1 MILKVA
7 LGIVLGYVL
16 IQILPF
22 LLVFLLKLDFAEIF
36 MAIGLAILLLG
47 LGILFY
53 VLCYLIFVPFIPIG
67 LIAIEFYILFFSPIS
82 LFDKTIGTLTLGGFL
97 LIFWFWANEVKPIE
111 ISGGSDWFNNWERQK
126 ILLTKNIAKYSSFVF
141 IVIVIIGFLFSWFNW
156 IQQRK
161 IEFIRKANAESWD
174 GNYNAAFKSW
184 QDAAR
189 LDYVTAWATQLGPE
203 NIIQVSGGSYYD
215 NRNIKD
221 LSTYIM
227 NNLAEAHYAGHGT
240 PKNIK
245 EAIRLWKQAAE
256 LGDAGAM
263 CHLAHMYNNGRGVPK
278 DFKKALKFWE
288 KAAELGNYRSLE
300 ILEAIYA
307 NEFTKD
313 ELETIRQKCSEAG
326 CNVAFNVAF
335 ERWKNR
341 SKNRIVKK
349 VDVEAYLRSLN

>member
-7 LGIVLGYVL
+7 LGIVLAYVFIKFIIPLLL
-16 IQILPF
+16 I
-22 LLVFLLKLDFAEIF
+22 LLVMLPKVNFAEIF

-53 VLCYLIFVPFIPIG
+53 VLCYLIFVPLIPIG

-111 ISGGSDWFNNWERQK
+111 ISVGSDWFNNWERQK

-141 IVIVIIGFLFSWFNW
+141 IVVVIIGFLFSWFNW

-161 IEFIRKANAESWD
+161 IEFIRKANAEAWD

-184 QDAAR
+184 QDAAS
-189 LDYVTAWATQLGPE
+189 LD
-203 NIIQVSGGSYYD
+203 YD
-215 NRNIKD
+215 NRDTKA
-221 LSTYIM
+221 YIM

-256 LGDAGAM
+256 LGDTGAM

-278 DFKKALKFWE
+278 DFKKALKFWK

-313 ELETIRQKCSEAG
+313 ELETIRQKCSE
-326 CNVAFNVAF
+326 
-335 ERWKNR
+335 
-341 SKNRIVKK
+341 
-349 VDVEAYLRSLN
+349 L

>member
-1 MILKVA
+1 MILTIA
-7 LGIVLGYVL
+7 LGIVLGG
-16 IQILPF
+16 I
-22 LLVFLLKLDFAEIF
+22 LLVLLP
-36 MAIGLAILLLG
+36 ILLPAL
-47 LGILFY
+47 LILLI
-53 VLCYLIFVPFIPIG
+53 VIVGLIFAIIIIAAISPLFITLCAELNFPVDQALWSLFGLTLLVIGFYYYRKPIKAWMIPLYTKLPLSQLKKIYPRLATFVPLIPIG

-111 ISGGSDWFNNWERQK
+111 ISVGSDWFNNWERQK

-141 IVIVIIGFLFSWFNW
+141 IVVVIIGFLFSWFNW

-161 IEFIRKANAESWD
+161 IEFIRKANAEAWD

-184 QDAAR
+184 QDAAS
-189 LDYVTAWATQLGPE
+189 LD
-203 NIIQVSGGSYYD
+203 YD
-215 NRNIKD
+215 NRDTKA
-221 LSTYIM
+221 YIM

-256 LGDAGAM
+256 LGDTGAM

-278 DFKKALKFWE
+278 DFKKALKFWK

-313 ELETIRQKCSEAG
+313 ELETIRQKCSE
-326 CNVAFNVAF
+326 
-335 ERWKNR
+335 
-341 SKNRIVKK
+341 
-349 VDVEAYLRSLN
+349 L